1 MYSTINDKVAHD
13 VVSCLQVRSRQ
24 QYCIRHD
31 ETGTELLITKFLRN
45 KVPNDTVPNN
55 NFDT

>member
-31 ETGTELLITKFLRN
+31 ETGTELLITNFLLD
-45 KVPNDTVPNN
+45 KVPNYKVSNN